1 MTNTPST
8 PSLRR
13 RVARA
18 AAIATGVA
26 CAALPGT
33 ALADSIVYIDGG
45 NVWSAQPDGSHKV
58 QLTDGGNWHSPTQ
71 ADDGTIAAVDGVG
84 PIQVLARD
92 GRPLRTITT
101 PAART
106 GSGGTFAPAPVDL
119 AFSPDG
125 SKIAYSYVSNPCPV
139 ASSCGTIQRSTF
151 YTRADV
157 ADATPHDVWGNQFG
171 VSDPEW
177 VTNDRALVFG
187 GYGSQVSIDDLGP
200 GDYSHVAWL
209 TPNADQG
216 DGELSRDGT
225 RLATT
230 YDYGDDTLI
239 AFFAVTGDLR
249 TGPPPA
255 QPELACSTSNGDA
268 HHSDPSWSPDSTS
281 IAFRSSKG
289 IEVARFGGFGGGTCS
304 VASSGVLTATGTSPD
319 WGPAEPPAARW
330 QPAAGGGGGGGAPV
344 VAGPG
349 ARASLKVQVARP
361 TRASLRRGMVVR
373 VTAPSAGRVRVV
385 VTSAGRRVAAG
396 TAKAR
401 RAGVV
406 RVALSKVGA
415 RRAAALSG
423 KRLRVAITVT
433 PAGGARVTAVRT
445 VRAR

>member
-1 MTNTPST
+1 MTNSPNTS
-8 PSLRR
+8 SLRR
-13 RVARA
+13 RAARA
-18 AAIATGVA
+18 AVVATALA
-26 CAALPGT
+26 CAALPGA

-45 NVWSAQPDGSHKV
+45 NVWSARPDGGHKV

-101 PAART
+101 PTART

-119 AFSPDG
+119 SFSPDG

-157 ADATPHDVWGNQFG
+157 TEATPHDVWGNQFG

-177 VTNDRALVFG
+177 VTNDRTLVFG
-187 GYGSQVSIDDLGP
+187 GFGSQVSIDDLGP
-200 GDYSHVAWL
+200 GDYSHVPWL

-216 DGELSRDGT
+216 DGEISRDGT

-230 YDYGDDTLI
+230 FFYGDDTLI
-239 AFFAVTGDLR
+239 AFFAVTGDIR
-249 TGPPPA
+249 TGPPPP
-255 QPELACSTSNGDA
+255 QPEVACETTPADA
-268 HHSDPSWSPDSTS
+268 HYSDPSWSPDSSS

-289 IEVARFGGFGGGTCS
+289 IEVARFGSFGAGTCT
-304 VASSGVLTATGTSPD
+304 VAASSVLTATGTSPD
-319 WGPAEPPAARW
+319 WGPADPPAARW
-330 QPAAGGGGGGGAPV
+330 RATTGGGTGAPV
-344 VAGPG
+344 VTPPG
-349 ARASLKVQVARP
+349 ARPGLKVQVARP
-361 TRASLRRGMVVR
+361 TRAALRRGMVVR
-373 VTAPSAGRVRVV
+373 VTAPSPGRVRVV
-385 VTSAGRRVAAG
+385 VTAAGRRVAVG
-396 TAKAR
+396 TATAR

-415 RRAAALSG
+415 RRAATLAG
-423 KRLRVAITVT
+423 KRLRVSITVT
-433 PAGGARVTAVRT
+433 PKAGARVTAVRT